1 LYMTKSK
8 YAKLITTNCEQP
20 EGPPEWFDKVPRDS
34 ESGAIVTWL
43 DNDVIPGGFY
53 YEAFMAMKPTLEGS
67 YNDPPQIHDEW
78 DEVIGMYG
86 TNPADP
92 SQLFGEVHLTL
103 GDEVQI
109 LTKSCAVFVPR
120 GLQHG
125 PLVIKKVT
133 TPIILVTTGNS
144 PKYIQRLPQGW
155 EKSIKVKNKPKAK
168 TPEKVMVKSNKKA
181 ALAKPAVSTRQ
192 VKKGK

>member
-1 LYMTKSK
+1 MAKSK
-8 YAKLITTNCEQP
+8 YAKLITTNCVQP
-20 EGPPEWFDKVPRDS
+20 EGPPIWFDQVPRDP

-53 YEAFMAMKPTLEGS
+53 YEAFMAMKPTLAGS
-67 YNDPPQIHDEW
+67 YNDPPQIHDDW
-78 DEVIGMYG
+78 DEIIGMYG

-92 SQLFGEVHLTL
+92 TQLFGEVRLTL
-103 GDEVQI
+103 GDEVQV
-109 LTKSCAVFVPR
+109 LTKSCAVFIPR

-144 PKYIQRLPQGW
+144 PKYIQRLPEGW
-155 EKSIKVKNKPKAK
+155 EKSLKVKDKATVKKQAPAKAK
-168 TPEKVMVKSNKKA
+168 PTSEANQGKTTA
-181 ALAKPAVSTRQ
+181 AARR
-192 VKKGK
+192 VKKEK